1 MPAHA
6 ESRERLS
13 QLLLRCGADLQRMID
28 APQGPLEAFAEYVS
42 GISALASGVHHPLVV
57 LTRTRPVSEAIV
69 ETRKALAERV
79 PMLERATWIIYADSL
94 SDPLAFESLRDVGQ
108 LEGPLLDAPI
118 WRGPDSERYLVM
130 SPLVTGVT
138 ESMLPRRVQQ
148 LAQANRVASGT
159 RGLRNQRLNERPTV
173 PAPAFPEDPPPRP
186 PFTTSGATL
195 KTSLGAKREHKAE
208 SARRR

>member
-28 APQGPLEAFAEYVS
+28 APSGPLAAFAEYVS
-42 GISALASGVHHPLVV
+42 GISALASGAHHALVV

-69 ETRKALAERV
+69 ETRKALTERV
-79 PMLERATWIIYADSL
+79 PVLQSAAWIIYADSL
-94 SDPLAFESLRDVGQ
+94 SDPFGSESLRDVGQ
-108 LEGPLLDAPI
+108 LEGQLLEAPI
-118 WRGPDSERYLVM
+118 WRGPDSERYLVI

-138 ESMLPRRVQQ
+138 ESALPRRVQQ
-148 LAQANRVASGT
+148 LAQANRAASGT
-159 RGLRNQRLNERPTV
+159 RALRNQRLTERPTV
-173 PAPAFPEDPPPRP
+173 PAPAFPEDPPARP
-186 PFTTSGATL
+186 PFASSRATL
-195 KTSLGAKREHKAE
+195 KTSLGGEREHKAE